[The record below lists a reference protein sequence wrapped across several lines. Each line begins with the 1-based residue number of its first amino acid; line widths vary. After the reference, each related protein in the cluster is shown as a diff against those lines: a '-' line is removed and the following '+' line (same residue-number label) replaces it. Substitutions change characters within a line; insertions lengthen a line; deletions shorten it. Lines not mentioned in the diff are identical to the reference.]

1 MNWLKPALMAVLL
14 RSVRSNSRHGVEMN
28 VAVIGPGAVGI
39 LYAARMANAGIAV
52 TLVDHN
58 PSRIERLNA
67 SGLTVEAPSGTQTCN
82 VTVSD
87 TVPSDTGLVL
97 ICVKAHSTASLKLPK
112 NVPVLT
118 IQNGLNN
125 VDTIVDMVGNLNVLA
140 GVTSEAVTLLDE
152 GRVRHVADGVTTF
165 GSWTECSFEPVEKV
179 LTEVGFACAV
189 TDAPGQTIWEKA
201 AVNAGINPLTALLN
215 VPNGQLLKVR
225 ESRELLRDLVV
236 EAAKVAS
243 IEGYRFTHSLVEAAE
258 ETCAQ
263 TAENISS
270 MLQDIRSQRKTEID
284 AISGEIVRRADA
296 AALPV
301 PRTRVILQ
309 LIRGLESR

>member
-1 MNWLKPALMAVLL
+1 MKI
-14 RSVRSNSRHGVEMN
+14 
-28 VAVIGPGAVGI
+28 AVIGPGAVGI
-39 LYAARMANAGIAV
+39 LYAARLANAGSDV
-52 TLVDHN
+52 TLVDHS

-67 SGLTVEAPSGTQTCN
+67 SGITVEAASGTQTSK
-82 VTVSD
+82 VAVSD
-87 TVPSDTGLVL
+87 TVPPDSELVL
-97 ICVKAHSTASLKLPK
+97 ICVKAHSTTSLHLPK

-125 VDTIVDMVGNLNVLA
+125 VETIVDMVGNMNVLA

-152 GRVRHVADGVTTF
+152 GHIRHVAHGTTTF
-165 GSWTECSFEPVEKV
+165 GTWTECSSDPVENA
-179 LTEVGFACAV
+179 LTEAGFACAV
-189 TDAPGQTIWEKA
+189 TDAPGQTIWEKT

-215 VPNGQLLKVR
+215 VPNGQLLEVR

-243 IEGYRFTHSLVEAAE
+243 IEGYRFSHSLVEVAE
-258 ETCAQ
+258 DTCAQ

-270 MLQDIRSQRKTEID
+270 MLQDVRAQRKTEID